1 MKYLFSFKVA
11 PDQNK
16 DISTPEVKMQ
26 KKTKEKSRKRKPRK
40 SEETIVSVKDSKTP
54 GSPRTKFPPIVL
66 LKHKK

>member
-1 MKYLFSFKVA
+1 MQKNNSE
-11 PDQNK
+11 Q
-16 DISTPEVKMQ
+16 Q

-40 SEETIVSVKDSKTP
+40 SEETIVSVKDRKTS